1 MGRISVKKN
10 KTLFQLYR
18 EELGLTRERASE
30 LMEGMTASRIEKIE
44 NGQEP
49 TPYDVIQMA
58 DCYNK
63 PDLCNYY
70 CSHRCE
76 IGNRYVPEIEVSELP
91 NIILETIAGLND
103 ITPHTNRLIQIARD
117 GRITDEEI
125 PEFAYIST
133 KLDEISL
140 AVDALNLWVE
150 KTAGE
155 NRLNAELLKKEKD
168 RIKAL

>member
-63 PDLCNYY
+63 PDLCN
-70 CSHRCE
+70 
-76 IGNRYVPEIEVSELP
+76 
-91 NIILETIAGLND
+91 
-103 ITPHTNRLIQIARD
+103 
-117 GRITDEEI
+117 
-125 PEFAYIST
+125 
-133 KLDEISL
+133 
-140 AVDALNLWVE
+140 
-150 KTAGE
+150 
-155 NRLNAELLKKEKD
+155 
-168 RIKAL
+168 